1 MIIKILGTGCKKC
14 VTLGDN
20 AKSALEALDQQAEI
34 VKITEIPEIVTYG
47 VMSTPALVINDKVAS
62 VGKVLTVEEIK
73 GLLTSS
79 QSSCCDPTSGCCTPT
94 SSKSSCC

>member
-20 AKSALEALDQQAEI
+20 TKLALEGLGKHAEI

-47 VMSTPALVINDKVAS
+47 VMSTPALVIDDRVAS

-73 GLLTSS
+73 ALLSNL
-79 QSSCCDPTSGCCTPT
+79 
-94 SSKSSCC
+94 